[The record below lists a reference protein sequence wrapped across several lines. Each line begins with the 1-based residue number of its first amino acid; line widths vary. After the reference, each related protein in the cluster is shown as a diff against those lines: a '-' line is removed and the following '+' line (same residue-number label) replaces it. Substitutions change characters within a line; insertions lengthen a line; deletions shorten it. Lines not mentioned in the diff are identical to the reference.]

1 MFDKVIFFKLGK
13 FYEMFYMDAIIC
25 KKVFDLGWTNEPRKL
40 HVGFPEKSLEKNIE
54 ILIGL
59 GYKVAVVEQ
68 TETMKM
74 SEQRNSTTGVSR
86 EIQGCYSK
94 GTVGIES
101 WVICVRK
108 QGDLLGICYFDIA
121 S

>member
-1 MFDKVIFFKLGK
+1 MKQFWDIKSTTFDKIIFFKLGK

-25 KKVFDLGWTNEPRKL
+25 QKIFDLGWTNEPKKL
-40 HVGFPEKSLEKNIE
+40 HVGFPEKSLDKNIE
-54 ILIGL
+54 TLINL

-74 SEQRNSTTGVSR
+74 AEQRNSSTGIQR
-86 EIQGCYSK
+86 EIQGYYSR

-101 WVICVRK
+101 WVLCITK
-108 QGDLLGICYFDIA
+108 Y
-121 S
+121 